1 MTPELLKQLSFALA
15 IGLGVTGPG
24 LAIGLIGMGAV
35 QGIAR
40 NPQAGDKIQ
49 STMILAMAFAESLA
63 IFALVVG
70 MIINFV
76 K

>member
-1 MTPELLKQLSFALA
+1 MSPDTLKQLAFALA
-15 IGLGVTGPG
+15 IGLGVIGPG
-24 LAIGLIGMGAV
+24 IGIGMIGAGAV

-40 NPQAGDKIQ
+40 NPQAQDKIQ

>member
-1 MTPELLKQLSFALA
+1 MSLEMVQLLAFAFA
-15 IGLGVTGPG
+15 VGVGVTGPG
-24 LAIGLIGMGAV
+24 IAIGMIGNGAV

-40 NPQAGDKIQ
+40 NPQAQDKIQ
-49 STMILAMAFAESLA
+49 TSMILAMAFAESLA

-70 MIINFV
+70 FIIKFV

>member
-1 MTPELLKQLSFALA
+1 MSQDMIKLAFALVVG
-15 IGLGVTGPG
+15 IGVTGPG
-24 LAIGLIGMGAV
+24 IAIGLIGSGAV

-40 NPQAGDKIQ
+40 NPQAQEKIQ
-49 STMILAMAFAESLA
+49 SSMILAMAFAESLA

-70 MIINFV
+70 FIINFV